1 MEIKL
6 HIADSATDS
15 NMFYATGTV
24 IYDDFI
30 YLEKNGQ
37 KIIYVDSSW
46 INSAKQEAKVDKVI
60 NYSKYDKNANRNFLN
75 NAIRLILKENKIK
88 EVFIPENFKVKYTQV
103 LTDNKIKF
111 RVKKPFFGN
120 REVKTKNE
128 VKNIKL
134 AQKAVENA
142 TLKVISIIK
151 KSTIGKGGKL
161 ELEGKILTRYSLEK
175 TAIIELINNGYESP
189 FGCMI
194 FNSPDLFEENKE
206 GLLFEG
212 KPVIIDI
219 FPKSSCS
226 RYFSDMTRTVV
237 KGKALPEIKKIY
249 DTVLAAQELA
259 IGKAKPGLKGKELYK
274 IVLDYFAKC
283 GYKTIREGKNVL
295 GFTHGLGHGVGLD
308 VHETPELNLSS
319 ENVLK
324 DGNIITLEPGLYY
337 PKIGGVRIE
346 DILLINK
353 TSNENLTRFP
363 KYLEV

>member
-1 MEIKL
+1 METKL
-6 HIADSATDS
+6 LIADSATDS
-15 NMFYATGTV
+15 NMFYAARTV
-24 IYDDFI
+24 IDDDFI
-30 YLEKNGQ
+30 YLDKNGQ

-46 INSAKQEAKVDKVI
+46 INSAKQEANVDKVI
-60 NYSKYDKNANRNFLN
+60 NYSEYDKDANRNFLN

-88 EVFIPENFKVKYTQV
+88 KVFVPENFKVKYAKV

-111 RVKKPFFGN
+111 EIKKPFFEN
-120 REVKTKNE
+120 RESKSRAE
-128 VKNIKL
+128 VANIKL

-142 TLKVISIIK
+142 ALKVISIIK
-151 KSTIGKGGKL
+151 KSTAGKDGKL
-161 ELEGKILTRYSLEK
+161 ELEGKILTRYFLERA
-175 TAIIELINNGYESP
+175 AIIELINNGYESP

-194 FNSPDLFEENKE
+194 FNSTDLFEENKE

-212 KPVIIDI
+212 NPIIIDI
-219 FPKSSCS
+219 FPKSSS
-226 RYFSDMTRTVV
+226 NRYFSDMTRTVV
-237 KGKALPEIKKIY
+237 KGKASPEIKKIY

-259 IGKAKPGLKGKELYK
+259 IEKARPGLKGKELYK

-283 GYKTIREGKNVL
+283 GYKTTREGNVAQ

-319 ENVLK
+319 EDVLK
-324 DGNIITLEPGLYY
+324 DGNIITIEPGLYY
-337 PKIGGVRIE
+337 SKIGGVRIE

-353 TSNENLTRFP
+353 TGNENLTRFP